1 MKLTG
6 KVLSSDLEGGLWL
19 FEADNGTTYQLKGG
33 DGGLLQDGIKATLEG
48 SVPSDGGFGIG
59 MAGEVFEVST
69 YTIID

>member
-33 DGGLLQDGIKATLEG
+33 DEVLLQVGVKAVIEG

-59 MAGEVFEVST
+59 MVGEVFEVST
-69 YTIID
+69 YTILP